1 MSNPLRGLKFLP
13 WLTLFQVAALAT
25 GLAFVVEILL
35 IVGTQFPAINQLL
48 ELLFQPPLAL
58 FVLLAAA
65 VGLGALSMLILER
78 FYQRVAINTS
88 VLWAL
93 ILCVMVMLMARSL
106 LQLPVLF
113 LAPDYTTLMGVLLG
127 VFWQG
132 KAYWRRY

>member
-35 IVGTQFPAINQLL
+35 IVGTQFSPIDQLL

-65 VGLGALSMLILER
+65 VGLGALSILILER
-78 FYQRVAINTS
+78 FYQRVVINTS

-113 LAPDYTTLMGVLLG
+113 LVPDYMTLMGVLLG

-132 KAYWRRY
+132 KAYWQRY

>member
-78 FYQRVAINTS
+78 FYQRVVINTS

>member
-35 IVGTQFPAINQLL
+35 IVGTQFSPIDQLL

-65 VGLGALSMLILER
+65 VGLGALSILILER
-78 FYQRVAINTS
+78 FYQRVVINTS

-132 KAYWRRY
+132 KAYWQRY

>member
-35 IVGTQFPAINQLL
+35 IVGTQFSPIDQLL

-65 VGLGALSMLILER
+65 VGLGALSILVLER
-78 FYQRVAINTS
+78 FYQRVVINTS

>member
-35 IVGTQFPAINQLL
+35 IVGTQFSPIDQLL

-65 VGLGALSMLILER
+65 VGLGALSILVLER
-78 FYQRVAINTS
+78 FYQRVVINTS

-132 KAYWRRY
+132 KAYWQRY

>member
-1 MSNPLRGLKFLP
+1 MSNPLRRLKFLP
-13 WLTLFQVAALAT
+13 WLPLFQVAALAT

-35 IVGTQFPAINQLL
+35 IAGTQFSPIAETL
-48 ELLFQPPLAL
+48 EILFQPPLAL

-65 VGLGALSMLILER
+65 VGLGALAALILER
-78 FYQRVAINTS
+78 FHQRVVINTS

-113 LAPDYTTLMGVLLG
+113 LAPDYMTLMGVLLG

-132 KAYWRRY
+132 KAYWR

>member
-1 MSNPLRGLKFLP
+1 MSNPLRRLKFLP
-13 WLTLFQVAALAT
+13 WLPLFQVAALAT

-35 IVGTQFPAINQLL
+35 IAGTQFSPIAETL
-48 ELLFQPPLAL
+48 EILFQPPLAL

-65 VGLGALSMLILER
+65 VGLGALATLILER
-78 FYQRVAINTS
+78 FHQRVVINTS

-113 LAPDYTTLMGVLLG
+113 LAPDYMTLMGVLLG

-132 KAYWRRY
+132 KAYWR